1 MRKRPPPI
9 KMRSRHESERSNRVT
24 TGWVSRISQ
33 VRPPRMMTR
42 KTNASIRPTWRA
54 RFALCW
60 SRRDTRS
67 EMKITLSMPRTISST
82 VNVTSAAHAL
92 GSVSRSSMNRIRSL
106 STSAAQK
113 ARTKE
118 VEADGTQRGG
128 NPRSRVEIAAKGRSG
143 QDRPDAEEH
152 DIHRSQ
158 ARNPQRMHERER
170 RESQDREHG
179 DRTKADPRFGSHHE
193 QVEGGGV
200 PQRGKPAEAV
210 VRQFHVT
217 VGEIERTRYHDDD
230 AGGKRGQRRQQAAYG
245 NRVGRH
251 EDIGD
256 EIDHEVETVAGPA
269 RQHCG
274 NLNEARDGSVHAV
287 DDEGGAEPDEHQL
300 PVLVGRRDQ
309 RQQRERR
316 ARGGEDV
323 NRKGASAPRGTEARV
338 RPILGC
344 GRIAHY
350 PSPLQS
356 SRHSSADRPAK
367 FQLRPNART
376 RDVSARDTMTSGAI
390 QYSLLRMTTFSPGRL
405 PRIGVTRPSTIFGI
419 WKMRVSP
426 SIR

>member
-9 KMRSRHESERSNRVT
+9 KIRSRHESERSNRVT

-33 VRPPRMMTR
+33 VRPPSMMTR
-42 KTNASIRPTWRA
+42 NTNASVKPIWRA

-67 EMKITLSMPRTISST
+67 EMKITLSMPSTISST

-92 GSVSRSSMNRIRSL
+92 GSVSRSSMNQVRSF
-106 STSAAQK
+106 STSPAQK
-113 ARTKE
+113 ARAEE
-118 VEADGTQRGG
+118 VEAEGTQRGG
-128 NPRSRVEIAAKGRSG
+128 DPRARIEVAAKGRSG

-170 RESQDREHG
+170 RESQHREHG
-179 DRTKADPRFGSHHE
+179 DRTEADPRVGSHHE
-193 QVEGGGV
+193 QVEGGNV

-210 VRQFHVT
+210 VRQLQVT

-230 AGGKRGQRRQQAAYG
+230 AGGKRGQRRQQAAHG

-256 EIDHEVETVAGPA
+256 EVDHEVETVAGPA
-269 RQHCG
+269 RQHGG

-309 RQQRERR
+309 RQQREGRT
-316 ARGGEDV
+316 RGGEDV
-323 NRKGASAPRGTEARV
+323 DCESASAPQGTGVRV
-338 RPILGC
+338 RPIL

-405 PRIGVTRPSTIFGI
+405 PRIGDTRPSMIFGI
-419 WKMRVSP
+419 WKMR
-426 SIR
+426 